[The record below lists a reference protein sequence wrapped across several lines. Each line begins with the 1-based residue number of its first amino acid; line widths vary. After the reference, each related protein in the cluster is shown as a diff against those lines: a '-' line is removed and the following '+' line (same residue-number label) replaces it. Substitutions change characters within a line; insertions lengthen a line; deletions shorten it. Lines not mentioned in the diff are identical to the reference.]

1 MKTIYI
7 LTSLT
12 ILLGC
17 EKNIKGHSDYKLD
30 SQEHVLDKSEI
41 TFKSTF
47 TIDTSKVSYL
57 QSLTQIV
64 SNSEIE
70 RSIGALCYCEKS
82 VKNNTIKIQIIS
94 GIPNQSELDSIGIVD
109 NSGGKIA
116 AFMARDLKDISGQFK
131 FLTIQI
137 KDELIESIELFSKST
152 EPEYNGQHFKKSE
165 TNKYQIAISKMHY
178 SIASDIFGSYN
189 LRLNE
194 DFGYFDNDTVVS
206 GHFLCSNWKVLKE
219 EEIREMKL
227 N

>member
-1 MKTIYI
+1 
-7 LTSLT
+7 
-12 ILLGC
+12 
-17 EKNIKGHSDYKLD
+17 
-30 SQEHVLDKSEI
+30 
-41 TFKSTF
+41 
-47 TIDTSKVSYL
+47 
-57 QSLTQIV
+57 
-64 SNSEIE
+64 
-70 RSIGALCYCEKS
+70 
-82 VKNNTIKIQIIS
+82 
-94 GIPNQSELDSIGIVD
+94 
-109 NSGGKIA
+109 
-116 AFMARDLKDISGQFK
+116 MARDLKDISGQFK